1 MHRSSSPTNTQIQQM
16 IENLRVRFVAHT
28 ERHQD
33 ISWDT
38 VLRRLQSRS
47 SALHSL
53 WYMESTG
60 GEPDVVGYDHDTGTI
75 VFMDCAS
82 ETPLGRRSA
91 CYDRK
96 AQESRKQNA
105 PEHNVMDLVTD
116 MGVTLLDEE
125 QYRELQKL
133 GPFDTKTS
141 SWLLTPS
148 EIREKGGA
156 LFGDHRY
163 GRTFIYHNGAQSWY
177 SSRGFRARLL
187 V

>member
-1 MHRSSSPTNTQIQQM
+1 
-16 IENLRVRFVAHT
+16 
-28 ERHQD
+28 
-33 ISWDT
+33 
-38 VLRRLQSRS
+38 
-47 SALHSL
+47 
-53 WYMESTG
+53 MESTG

-82 ETPLGRRSA
+82 ETPIGRRSA

-177 SSRGFRARLL
+177 SSRGFRAMLL